1 MPRRRVSAEGEVP
14 SALRQARLA
23 RNWTLEE
30 VAEEIDLRTCPFRAY
45 SLVTGADLAISNGHR
60 LNAPTSPQVGP
71 HP

>member
-1 MPRRRVSAEGEVP
+1 MFV
-14 SALRQARLA
+14 
-23 RNWTLEE
+23 LEE
-30 VAEEIDLRTCPFRAY
+30 PIAELSAAVYPTIPLAGAQACPFRAY